1 MKVYLIVASGKR
13 KGFPILLQQNLFM
26 LGSDKICQLRS
37 ALPGIAPRHCAV
49 RVDERKVF
57 VRDLGSDEGTL
68 VNGSRMPTSEEWA
81 LHKGDRIAVGPLEF
95 MVQFTEL
102 NLKKNDAEEWALKCL
117 DGQDDEREVLEDLEL
132 MQHKEEFA
140 NAAMA
145 AQGILDRLTAQR
157 GIVKGRLRVSREGNV
172 TCVRLLDSFLVAEAE
187 IALLRRELFDSL
199 NQQGLRVLIDFKQVA
214 RMSTAA
220 AEMFAD
226 VARHLNAHK
235 CTMAICRL
243 KPDLQEMMQMLPMFE
258 TTEFFREKADALRE
272 NW

>member
-13 KGFPILLQQNLFM
+13 KGFPILLQQSIFM
-26 LGSDKICQLRS
+26 LGSDDVCQLRS
-37 ALPGIAPRHCAV
+37 PLPGIAPRHCAV

-68 VNGSRMPTSEEWA
+68 VNGSRMPMSEEWP

-145 AQGILDRLTAQR
+145 AQGILDRLSAQR
-157 GIVKGRLRVSREGNV
+157 GIVKGRLRVSREGQV
-172 TCVRLLDSFLVAEAE
+172 TCVRLLDSFLVTDAE
-187 IALLRRELFDSL
+187 IALLRKELMDTL
-199 NQQGLRVLIDFKQVA
+199 NQTGLRVLLDCKQVA
-214 RMSTAA
+214 RMSTSA
-220 AEMFAD
+220 AEMFGD
-226 VARHLNAHK
+226 VASHLHTHK
-235 CTMAICRL
+235 CTMAMCRL
-243 KPDLQEMMQMLPMFE
+243 KPELQMILQMLPMFE
-258 TTEFFREKADALRE
+258 NIPFFRDKAIALSAT
-272 NW
+272 W

>member
-26 LGSDKICQLRS
+26 LGSDEVCQLRS
-37 ALPGIAPRHCAV
+37 PLPGIAARHCAV
-49 RVDERKVF
+49 RVDDRKVF

-68 VNGSRMPTSEEWA
+68 VNGSRMPPSEEWA

-132 MQHKEEFA
+132 MQRKEDFA

-145 AQGILDRLTAQR
+145 AQGILDRLSAQR
-157 GIVKGRLRVSREGNV
+157 GIVKGRLRVSREGQV
-172 TCVRLLDSFLVAEAE
+172 TCVRLLDSFLVADAE
-187 IALLRRELFDSL
+187 IALLRRELMDTL
-199 NQQGLRVLIDFKQVA
+199 NQQSLRVLIDCKQLA
-214 RMSTAA
+214 RMSSAA
-220 AEMFAD
+220 AEMFGDIAH
-226 VARHLNAHK
+226 HLHVNR
-235 CTMAICRL
+235 CTMAMCRL
-243 KPDLQEMMQMLPMFE
+243 KPELQTILQMLPMFE
-258 TTEFFREKADALRE
+258 NIYFFRDKALALSAS
-272 NW
+272 W